1 MIPREV
7 LDEIQER
14 ANIIDV
20 ISNYIKVV
28 RKGDNAVAV
37 CPFHSDKHPSMNISA
52 SKRIYK
58 CFACGAGGNV
68 FNFVAEYE
76 KIPFMDAV
84 RKVANQI
91 GFSSK
96 ALEKEERV
104 VNPVNKKLLDIIKDA
119 NEIYNYTLK
128 TNAAENAQ
136 NYLNKRNISLEM
148 QEYFSLG
155 YALPGETT
163 INLLRNKGYSIEELD
178 KAGIILRS
186 GTDFLDRYANRITF
200 PIYNEFNE
208 VVAFSARRINDND
221 NPKYLLTP
229 TSDIFN
235 KSEILYNY
243 QNAAREAKRVGYI
256 YLCEGFMDVFAM
268 YQAGEKAAVALMGV
282 ALTKENAKKIKRLGV
297 EVRLCLDGDNAGQE
311 GQLNMIERLEEERI
325 SYRVVNYK
333 DSTLDPDDI
342 LQKYG
347 PEILSKFLNRLISK
361 EEFLINFFAKR
372 FDIKSPQG
380 KKDFVKALIPYANQ
394 ISSEVDRNFFAKQIS
409 EITGLDE
416 KIFLSQLN
424 KTVSYEQIDFNTL
437 RENTGA
443 IKSLKRLEKVQNEV
457 FYQML
462 SSPKAVEDFVK
473 KGNNRFLDKQLDY
486 LSNYVIDLYDQN
498 KVIDASSLITLLS
511 EAGERQNADLI
522 KKITAII
529 SENHI
534 PYDEKAMEQ
543 YLDILREEVRKK
555 AHQDRVTS
563 LMKGKSAIE
572 QAQIIDSE
580 SKSR

>member
-52 SKRIYK
+52 SKKIYK

-128 TNAAENAQ
+128 TNAAESAQ

-347 PEILSKFLNRLISK
+347 PDILRKFLNRLISK

-372 FDIKSPQG
+372 FDLKSPQG

-394 ISSEVDRNFFAKQIS
+394 ISSEVDRNFFAKEIS

-437 RENTGA
+437 RENTGT

>member
-52 SKRIYK
+52 SKKIYK

-347 PEILSKFLNRLISK
+347 PDILSKFLNRLISK

>member
-1 MIPREV
+1 
-7 LDEIQER
+7 
-14 ANIIDV
+14 
-20 ISNYIKVV
+20 
-28 RKGDNAVAV
+28 
-37 CPFHSDKHPSMNISA
+37 
-52 SKRIYK
+52 
-58 CFACGAGGNV
+58 
-68 FNFVAEYE
+68 
-76 KIPFMDAV
+76 
-84 RKVANQI
+84 
-91 GFSSK
+91 
-96 ALEKEERV
+96 
-104 VNPVNKKLLDIIKDA
+104 
-119 NEIYNYTLK
+119 
-128 TNAAENAQ
+128 
-136 NYLNKRNISLEM
+136 
-148 QEYFSLG
+148 
-155 YALPGETT
+155 
-163 INLLRNKGYSIEELD
+163 
-178 KAGIILRS
+178 
-186 GTDFLDRYANRITF
+186 
-200 PIYNEFNE
+200 
-208 VVAFSARRINDND
+208 
-221 NPKYLLTP
+221 
-229 TSDIFN
+229 
-235 KSEILYNY
+235 
-243 QNAAREAKRVGYI
+243 
-256 YLCEGFMDVFAM
+256 M

-333 DSTLDPDDI
+333 DCTLDPDDI

-372 FDIKSPQG
+372 FDLKSPQG
-380 KKDFVKALIPYANQ
+380 KKDLVKALIPYANQ

>member
-128 TNAAENAQ
+128 TNAAESAQ

-372 FDIKSPQG
+372 FDLKSPQG

-394 ISSEVDRNFFAKQIS
+394 ISSEVDRNFFAKEIS

-437 RENTGA
+437 RENTGT

>member
-243 QNAAREAKRVGYI
+243 QNAAREAKKVGYI

-372 FDIKSPQG
+372 FDLKSPQG
-380 KKDFVKALIPYANQ
+380 KKDLVKALIPYANQ

>member
-52 SKRIYK
+52 SKKIYK

-347 PEILSKFLNRLISK
+347 PDILRKFLNRLISK

-372 FDIKSPQG
+372 FDLKSPQG

-394 ISSEVDRNFFAKQIS
+394 ISSEVDRNFFAKEIS

-437 RENTGA
+437 RENTGT

>member
-243 QNAAREAKRVGYI
+243 QNAAREAKKVGYI

-333 DSTLDPDDI
+333 DCTLDPDDI

-372 FDIKSPQG
+372 FDLKSPQG
-380 KKDFVKALIPYANQ
+380 KKDLVKALIPYANQ

>member
-347 PEILSKFLNRLISK
+347 PDILSKFLNRLISK

-372 FDIKSPQG
+372 FDLKSPQG

-394 ISSEVDRNFFAKQIS
+394 ISSEVDRNFFAKEIS

-437 RENTGA
+437 RENTGT

>member
-437 RENTGA
+437 RENTGT

>member
-1 MIPREV
+1 
-7 LDEIQER
+7 
-14 ANIIDV
+14 
-20 ISNYIKVV
+20 
-28 RKGDNAVAV
+28 
-37 CPFHSDKHPSMNISA
+37 
-52 SKRIYK
+52 
-58 CFACGAGGNV
+58 
-68 FNFVAEYE
+68 
-76 KIPFMDAV
+76 
-84 RKVANQI
+84 
-91 GFSSK
+91 
-96 ALEKEERV
+96 
-104 VNPVNKKLLDIIKDA
+104 
-119 NEIYNYTLK
+119 
-128 TNAAENAQ
+128 
-136 NYLNKRNISLEM
+136 M